1 MKRIVILLLVTAQS
15 VFAQDYEILF
25 TKQVNNNDNIHSI
38 NQDGRLKQITNHP
51 RKDSSPV
58 MSPDGE
64 YMVFTSER
72 KGWWKIWLMNLESG
86 EFKQLTDASSAEY
99 SPSWSPDGNQIVF
112 VSSRNGGSEI
122 YTMTRNG
129 NAIKQISTGRNNT
142 MPSWASN
149 GRIYYSSQVNG
160 VYQIMSAKPDG
171 SDTQQL
177 TTGKGDKLMPQL
189 SPDQRMMLYYGN
201 LHGNMEIYKM
211 ELASGQA
218 IRLTN
223 NPLMD
228 IRARWSPDGSLIVFE
243 RGNKRN
249 NQQIYL
255 MRADGSEQKPLTRS
269 GYNYAPSFAV
279 KVD

>member
-1 MKRIVILLLVTAQS
+1 MDVL
-15 VFAQDYEILF
+15 
-25 TKQVNNNDNIHSI
+25 KQV
-38 NQDGRLKQITNHP
+38 TNHP
-51 RKDSSPV
+51 RKDSSPM

-64 YMVFTSER
+64 FMVFTSER
-72 KGWWKIWLMNLESG
+72 KGWWKIWRMNLESG
-86 EFKQLTDASSAEY
+86 EFKKLTDAGSAEY
-99 SPSWSPDGNQIVF
+99 SPSWSPDGDQIVF

-122 YTMTRNG
+122 FTMTKNG

-149 GRIYYSSQVNG
+149 DRIYYSSQING
-160 VYQIMSAKPDG
+160 VYQIMSVKSNG
-171 SDTQQL
+171 SDQQQL

-189 SPDQRMMLYYGN
+189 SPDQRLMLYYGN

-211 ELASGQA
+211 ELSSDR
-218 IRLTN
+218 ITRLTN
-223 NPLMD
+223 DPLMD
-228 IRARWSPDGSLIVFE
+228 IRPKWSPDGSLIVFE

-255 MRADGSEQKPLTRS
+255 MNLDGSGQRALTKS

-279 KVD
+279 LAD